1 MSVLRIPCPN
11 CGKSLQLPD
20 RRYLGRRGK
29 CAACGHSFVLKEPEP
44 DVVLQ
49 PVVEA
54 APVFDPTLGGPA
66 GVGTEPEA
74 ATGMLAQLRRKRA
87 RRRNVAIGA
96 GAVTALS
103 IAAVIALV
111 RMQLPA
117 KGTAERP
124 DANGIS
130 SPAEPG
136 IAAAIDAN
144 PVSAA
149 VLQANAEL
157 VAGARPTHGKPI
169 DLTLLPSG
177 VNLLIHVRPAQ
188 LWSETPQ
195 FQELRGALTQN
206 VTDWIAQQLQ
216 AKCRRR
222 PEQIDEALF
231 GILLGPTGSTPE
243 VAVVVRLMEPARLS
257 DLVEEFRGE
266 PVRPDGSVRLFRGST
281 EAYCIK
287 DERTIAI
294 CPAPLAEDLSDWIDQ
309 PNENTT
315 DGFLQLLPLTDRE
328 RQFTVMF
335 EVEDVRRHADW
346 LFAAPALPA
355 FRNVLELLGEES
367 ETACWTVHLNRD
379 LHSELHVRTRVAG
392 AKDIL
397 GPRGLAELLSTRMT
411 DVPQRLI
418 ALVKPMDPQHPG
430 ARELIGRLPAMVEAV
445 RQSTLVTTGERH
457 VQFTSVLPEK
467 AAPNLALASL
477 LTWDEARRT
486 PQTATQTP
494 VAATGENTSPQTV
507 AERLKLPVEA
517 EFRRMP
523 LRDALA
529 YICGEIEVELSVDG
543 DALKDAGYTQNMPQE
558 FNLGKVPADVAISR
572 IVGQYTGDGKDELRM
587 VVVVEEAGR
596 KLHVTT
602 RKFAELQKLTPLAL
616 PTP

>member
-29 CAACGHSFVLKEPEP
+29 CAACGHSFVLQEPEP
-44 DVVLQ
+44 EVVLQ
-49 PVVEA
+49 PVVEV
-54 APVFDPTLGGPA
+54 APVFDPTLDVPA
-66 GVGTEPEA
+66 TVGTDADAVP
-74 ATGMLAQLRRKRA
+74 GLLAQLRRKRA
-87 RRRNVAIGA
+87 RRRNMAIGA
-96 GAVTALS
+96 GAVTALL
-103 IAAVIALV
+103 IAAVIALI
-111 RMQLPA
+111 RTQLPA
-117 KGTAERP
+117 NGGVVRPVTNTAR
-124 DANGIS
+124 
-130 SPAEPG
+130 SPAEQG

-157 VAGARPTHGKPI
+157 VAGARPTHGAPI

-216 AKCRRR
+216 VKCHRR
-222 PEQIDEALF
+222 PEQIEEALI

-243 VAVVVRLMEPARLS
+243 VAAVVRLTEPAKLS

-266 PVRPDGSVRLFRGST
+266 PVRPDGSLRLFRGST

-294 CPAPLAEDLSDWIDQ
+294 CPAGLAEDLADWIDQ
-309 PNENTT
+309 PNQNTT
-315 DGFLQLLPLTDRE
+315 DGFLQLLPLTDRD
-328 RQFTVMF
+328 RQFTIVF

-346 LFAAPALPA
+346 LFSASALPA

-367 ETACWTVHLNRD
+367 ETACWSVHLNDD

-397 GPRGLAELLSTRMT
+397 GPRGLAELLSTRIT

-418 ALVKPMDPQHPG
+418 NLVKAMNPQHAG

-445 RQSTLVTTGERH
+445 RQSTLVTTGDRH
-457 VQFTSVLPEK
+457 VQFTSLLPAK
-467 AAPNLALASL
+467 AGPNLALAAL
-477 LTWDEARRT
+477 LTWDEARKT
-486 PQTATQTP
+486 PQTSKQAP
-494 VAATGENTSPQTV
+494 VASTGANARPKTV
-507 AERLKLPVEA
+507 AERLKMPVEA

-529 YICGEIEVELSVDG
+529 YICGEMEVELSIDG

-558 FNLGKVPADVAISR
+558 FNLGQVPAEVALGR

-587 VVVVEEAGR
+587 VVVIEEANR

-602 RKFAELQKLTPLAL
+602 KKFADLQKLTPLPL